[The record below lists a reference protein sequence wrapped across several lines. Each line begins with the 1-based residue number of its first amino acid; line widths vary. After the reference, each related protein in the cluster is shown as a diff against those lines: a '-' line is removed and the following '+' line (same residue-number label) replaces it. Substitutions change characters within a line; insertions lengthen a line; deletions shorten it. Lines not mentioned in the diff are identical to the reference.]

1 MNVLEEFSLKYSEKA
16 TKNMFINYK
25 QFIIN
30 NLFAELWYFQP
41 IRRPMTAQ
49 VYMHFGNYS
58 LHIEKKFKSAAF

>member
-30 NLFAELWYFQP
+30 NLL
-41 IRRPMTAQ
+41 
-49 VYMHFGNYS
+49 
-58 LHIEKKFKSAAF
+58 